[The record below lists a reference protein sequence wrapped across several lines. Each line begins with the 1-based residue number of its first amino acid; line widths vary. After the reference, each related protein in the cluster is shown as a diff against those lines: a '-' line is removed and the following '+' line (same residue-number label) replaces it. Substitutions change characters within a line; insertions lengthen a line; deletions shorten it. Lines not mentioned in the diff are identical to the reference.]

1 MCDFHPIRSYLRS
14 LLLGA
19 PLAALVGVASVPA
32 ADLTPKTYVKAPAAL
47 APAYDWTGF
56 YVGVNGGGAWARTD
70 VGLGILDNI
79 YNAQATALVLG
90 NGNYRI
96 NEGGG
101 LAGGQF
107 GYLWQ
112 SGAFVGGLEG
122 SIDWMG
128 TRQSVTQNPVPVSFG
143 FRPFYTF
150 SDSVKTD
157 WLALLLGRAG
167 VDFNGWLPYVT
178 GGLAVTHVSYSSVF
192 TDVETL
198 LSSNAS
204 ISQTRAGWAVGA
216 GLEYRIAHNWSLRG
230 EYLYADFGSISG
242 TSPLVPAFGR
252 VLITPPTTSFQHS
265 VGLRENIARVAVSYH
280 FGDPVVAKY

>member
-19 PLAALVGVASVPA
+19 PLAALVGVAAVPA

-56 YVGVNGGGAWARTD
+56 YVGVNGGGTWARTD
-70 VGLGILDNI
+70 VGLGILGPL
-79 YNAQATALVLG
+79 YNPLATALVLG
-90 NGNYRI
+90 NGNHRM
-96 NEGGG
+96 NDSGG

-128 TRQSVTQNPVPVSFG
+128 SRQSLAQSRPVLFAGSN
-143 FRPFYTF
+143 FYTF
-150 SDSVKTD
+150 SDNVKTD

-178 GGLAVTHVSYSSVF
+178 GGLAVTHVSYSSDF
-192 TDVETL
+192 NDIANFF
-198 LSSNAS
+198 SSNAS

-230 EYLYADFGSISG
+230 EYLYADFGSISE
-242 TSPLVPAFGR
+242 TSPVVDFFGK
-252 VLITPPTTSFQHS
+252 VLTNFQHS
-265 VGLRENIARVAVSYH
+265 VSLRENIARIAVSYH
-280 FGDPVVAKY
+280 FGDSGVAKY